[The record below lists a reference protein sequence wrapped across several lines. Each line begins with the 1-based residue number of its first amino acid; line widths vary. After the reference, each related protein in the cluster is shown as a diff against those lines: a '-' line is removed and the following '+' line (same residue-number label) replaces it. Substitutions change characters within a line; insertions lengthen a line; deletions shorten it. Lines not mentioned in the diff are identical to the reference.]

1 MAEKKETKKAVDKKT
16 SNVLER
22 EYVIPLR
29 ARYQHVARYKK
40 TPKAI
45 KTVKEFL
52 VKHMKIY
59 DRDLNKIKI
68 DKYLN
73 EFLWARG
80 IKNPPHKVKVKAI
93 KNGETVKVELV
104 EFSTKLKFKKAR
116 AEKAEKAVAE
126 KVKGKKAVADAVKK
140 ETLESKTKEAE
151 AKVEEKEKKASVVEA
166 GKALEKAASKR
177 AKHDTGG
184 KTKAP
189 KRPQRKALAK

>member
-126 KVKGKKAVADAVKK
+126 YISLHQK
-140 ETLESKTKEAE
+140 
-151 AKVEEKEKKASVVEA
+151 
-166 GKALEKAASKR
+166 
-177 AKHDTGG
+177 
-184 KTKAP
+184 
-189 KRPQRKALAK
+189 